1 MIKPTIVVLAS
12 LLLIAPATASPWGTD
27 YRMGTFAAGGGSDAE
42 GRLTLEC
49 GDPDAG
55 IDFYG
60 QLYLT
65 FTPAAG
71 ASFDKKRPLT
81 HMSFVIGARTIDLPI
96 ETAGSGTFAYVQEAE
111 GAALVQSLV
120 SALRGGDRVRVT
132 LGDDQLGD
140 ISLEGSSAALQA
152 IDSCI
157 RYRS

>member
-1 MIKPTIVVLAS
+1 MIKPTIMVLAS
-12 LLLIAPATASPWGTD
+12 LLTIAQATAAPWGTD
-27 YRMGTFAAGGGSDAE
+27 YHMGTFGAGGGSDAE

-81 HMSFVIGARTIDLPI
+81 YMTFAVGAKTIDLPI
-96 ETAGSGTFAYVQEAE
+96 ETAGSGTFAYVHE
-111 GAALVQSLV
+111 GAALTQSLV
-120 SALRGGDRVRVT
+120 SALRGGNRVRVM

-140 ISLEGSSAALQA
+140 ISLEGSSAALEA
-152 IDSCI
+152 IESCI